1 MFLVSLRLLYPSGGE
16 VHLYGVAVG
25 RPQRPYDLLWPVAK
39 RRTFAV
45 ESGAKVTEDTDTDT
59 GKQATKGP
67 ATTKTTLSP
76 SNFGTFED
84 LREYARRLLV
94 SLPDPEATGVR
105 MKLPAEAF
113 SPLRGD
119 LEREE
124 EGALTG
130 CREAVEILTR
140 NPQKGAFVWFCV
152 CFAETFPDFFFL
164 FSLVLWCL
172 SVL

>member
-1 MFLVSLRLLYPSGGE
+1 M
-16 VHLYGVAVG
+16 
-25 RPQRPYDLLWPVAK
+25 
-39 RRTFAV
+39 
-45 ESGAKVTEDTDTDT
+45 
-59 GKQATKGP
+59 
-67 ATTKTTLSP
+67 
-76 SNFGTFED
+76 
-84 LREYARRLLV
+84 

-152 CFAETFPDFFFL
+152 CFVETSLTFFF
-164 FSLVLWCL
+164 FSLV
-172 SVL
+172 S